1 MKLEWLEKLK
11 ADNKIFI
18 NHLNNYPE
26 TKLGKEVGDDL
37 EGMSSSEISI
47 GHYTSSKDSKDD
59 PLLQMLGI
67 GSVNSTVTI
76 TDSTSFNEYVDN
88 NYFVYCVCLNR
99 NPSIQEAFG
108 SGLQIIHDFNTF
120 IQEITRE
127 LEKLGIVF
135 HDAGYCKY
143 LLDRKEHFTEN
154 DFSSDDKKTILTRP
168 YLIKE
173 KRYEYQNE
181 FRVVWRYADHRKI
194 EKPIEILLSKAL
206 RDTSHLV
213 DLERERNKKKRKK
226 RKKK

>member
-11 ADNKIFI
+11 TDKKIFI

-26 TKLGKEVGDDL
+26 TKLGKAVGDDL
-37 EGMSSSEISI
+37 EGMSSSQISI

-59 PLLQMLGI
+59 PFLRTLGI
-67 GSVNSTVTI
+67 QSVDSQITI
-76 TDSTSFNEYVDN
+76 TDSESFNDYVDN

-99 NPSIQEAFG
+99 NSSIQEAFG

-120 IQEITRE
+120 IQEITHE

-143 LLDRKEHFTEN
+143 LIDRKEHFTEN
-154 DFSSDDKKTILTRP
+154 DFSSGDKETILTKP

-194 EKPIEILLSKAL
+194 EKPKELLLPRAL
-206 RDTSHLV
+206 RNTSHLV

-226 RKKK
+226 K